1 MRSFFNKAAALFLAL
16 VLCLGIADPA
26 LTKVRAE
33 EAVTAAAAETGKDFL
48 KKVIGEYVPLFEGAS
63 FEAKYDHYWHDYSA
77 AVAGESVAD
86 MCVAMMKQAI
96 GASTYG
102 KDAGEEFFCGF
113 TADVVKIAFGGEDG
127 TDVTYTL
134 KNGKTVK
141 HSYVYVKD
149 ATATGEAEGQEM
161 NIDGYLFK
169 SADGNKDEFAY
180 LYMCPDTPDTTYH
193 LEFRY
198 GSD

>member
-16 VLCLGIADPA
+16 VLCLGIAEPA
-26 LTKVRAE
+26 STKVRAE

-77 AVAGESVAD
+77 AVAGESMAD

-102 KDAGEEFFCGF
+102 KD
-113 TADVVKIAFGGEDG
+113 
-127 TDVTYTL
+127 
-134 KNGKTVK
+134 
-141 HSYVYVKD
+141 
-149 ATATGEAEGQEM
+149 
-161 NIDGYLFK
+161 
-169 SADGNKDEFAY
+169 
-180 LYMCPDTPDTTYH
+180 
-193 LEFRY
+193 
-198 GSD
+198 